1 MKFVCSIFIIITLFL
16 TTSFSPISAAQ
27 PATSSE
33 NSEVFTNYSPD
44 EINVITLELQ
54 YYDEIMTSSI
64 ISFVFS
70 GDVKWLKR
78 YESYEPKL
86 DKLTSQLLTTNIEG
100 NTGVV
105 SQLIN
110 INKAL
115 INLET
120 KAIAATKNN
129 NQNEAIAIMSSGN
142 YNDLK
147 ADFAKLLKTYLD
159 HATAHYEDN
168 QSNSNPLNL
177 TLEEKEWI
185 ANNKV
190 RIGIEYWPPIL
201 FMSEDKTPAG
211 LTGEILKEII
221 DKSGLQTEYIS
232 GDWGGLL
239 DQFKNGEIDLL
250 PDTYFMEDRKD
261 YGYYTSPYFMVRE
274 LFYVKDSNAHLKSN
288 ASLSRSRVAV
298 VAGYTTLHKVRA
310 MYPDLEIV
318 ETSNLEE
325 SIKKVMSG
333 EVDALLD
340 ARVSADHWIK
350 ANNITGLRVI
360 DEDVIFPPSLHM
372 YSTKKEQLLHSILQK
387 GLDSVKTTDLMSSNN
402 TWLDPVK
409 NTNKTSDL
417 EYIMGLGLLALVL
430 LLVIGTGMTSL
441 FLRNSE
447 NELADKFNS
456 FFFKKAVT
464 GGLVTLSILLI
475 AAAFY
480 AERYAEEK
488 HVASTKYNLNTLLS
502 TTQQRLHNWIEHE
515 LNSLTRFGKNKELL
529 SLTESILN
537 EPSNPNSLIR
547 SEYQTKIRK
556 FFKSRES
563 DSESIGFFVISPE
576 RISLASRRDSNI
588 GTENFINKIRPDLLE
603 KVFLGESVFLPPM
616 RSDVLIQEN
625 NLDQVKKLPS
635 TMFFAAPVVNGKGKV
650 IAVITRRVNLEGV
663 FSSILN
669 AGFVGKSGET
679 YAIDKKGTL
688 LSNIRFEDD
697 LKSIGILKQNERASL
712 NVKIRDPGTNLLAND
727 MEVVQD
733 SNWPLT
739 FMANQISSGRTGSN
753 FTGYRDYRGVEVVGS
768 WFWDN
773 TLNMGIAAEID
784 LDEAYEVTTI
794 FRYTIWAILFTALA
808 LLFGGTLFT
817 LKIGTRATNALTR
830 SQEEL
835 EALIA
840 ERTKELK
847 ASTQRTRSIIEGATD
862 GIIVINAKGIIQDFS
877 PAAQEIFQY
886 TESEAIGQSVSIL
899 IPSKYSSEFDDQLA
913 ALLESD
919 PTQTTRLQHELVGLR
934 KTGDS
939 FPMDLSVSEASV
951 GDERLFT
958 GIVRD
963 ITERKQTQI
972 AMQREQAMLT
982 CLINALPDVVFFK
995 DAQGKYLGCNK
1006 GFEELVGRSI
1016 DEFIHQDD
1024 HVIFPD
1030 DVALFFKDKDHNVLT
1045 GGKPVANEEWVT
1057 YPDGTEV
1064 YFDTIKTPF
1073 YSPDGEILGI
1083 IGVSRNITVRN
1094 NEQEDLKK
1102 AMLRAEKATRSL
1114 DEQMKFQQQLID
1126 SVPIPLFYKDADSR
1140 FQGFNKAYEDTFG
1153 IRAADLIGLKVTEL
1167 AYLPEQDREAYQ
1179 AEDEAVIADQKS
1191 INREMK
1197 IPFADGEIHDTL
1209 YWVTGFTDSDNNPA
1223 GLVGNFI
1230 DISSEKE
1237 NARQLEVAVKS
1248 ADEATKAKSD
1258 FLANMS
1264 HEIRTPMNAIIGMS
1278 YLALQTDLTRKQA
1291 DYVNKIYSSADS
1303 LLGIINDILD
1313 FSKIEAGKLDLE
1325 AVVFNL
1331 EDTVDHLVQITSHK
1345 SQKKSL
1351 ELLVDID
1358 PELPLNL
1365 VGDSLRLGQIL
1376 INLANN
1382 SIKFT
1387 DQGEVIIKARKL
1399 AQNDRNI
1406 TIEFSVSDTGIGMN
1420 EEQISRLFKSFSQ
1433 ADASTTRKYGG
1444 TGLGLTICKKLTELM
1459 QGEIWVESIAGKG
1472 SQFYFT
1478 ATFGVAKEKL
1488 VSAPQPTNLSGL
1500 PVLIVDDSLAAREI
1514 LFNIAESLGFKPDL
1528 AISGDEALSK
1538 LASAEQNGQPYRLVL
1553 SDWKMPNM
1561 NGIELGEHILDDD
1574 SLSTPPKFVMVTAY
1588 DRDEML
1594 KEAKHINLASSIT
1607 KPVSASTLLDTI
1619 QRVMGGERTA
1629 EAQSRSPN
1637 LDTSLTQTIVGAEIL
1652 LVEDNEINQQIALE
1666 LLELAGLT
1674 VTVANNG
1681 KIAVELIENKEFN
1694 AVLMDIQMPVMDGY
1708 TATRLI
1714 RENGKNRDLPIIA
1727 MTANAMSGD
1736 KEKCLAAGMNDH
1748 LPKPINPQ
1756 DVYNTLTQWVTP
1768 TGKVLVVNKD
1778 VLEGSHESAL
1788 NLPEFNVEA
1797 ALARMGGRVK
1807 TYREALSKVA
1817 VTEADAVVRMRS
1829 AIDKEDYQ
1837 SAVLSAHTL
1846 KGVAATLGVEFV
1858 VPPAEKLELLFN
1870 ERIENGTELTP
1881 DVLEDLFEQCE
1892 VMLTQMISTIQHDQH
1907 TQNDIEEHYQQ
1918 SAKPELD
1925 NSTLLAHLIEIKAQ
1939 IDNFDSTVVDA
1950 VDSLLEFEL
1959 ASVTYE
1965 ALEEIREAVNQYD
1978 FDLGEEQIDKLI
1990 ALHSK

>member
-1 MKFVCSIFIIITLFL
+1 MYATLNVYYMMTGSSTLSCLTVIINFSSNGLVMKFVCNFFIISLFL
-16 TTSFSPISAAQ
+16 TMSFSPASVGQQSISSNESREAF
-27 PATSSE
+27 TS
-33 NSEVFTNYSPD
+33 YSAD
-44 EINVITLELQ
+44 EINALVIELR
-54 YYDEIMTSSI
+54 YFDEVMTSSI
-64 ISFVFS
+64 INFIFS
-70 GDVKWLKR
+70 GDRKWLDR
-78 YESYEPKL
+78 YETYEPQI
-86 DKLTSQLLTTNIEG
+86 DKLIYQLLTTHIEG
-100 NTGVV
+100 NSGVV
-105 SQLIN
+105 SQLID
-110 INKAL
+110 INQAL
-115 INLET
+115 IDLET
-120 KAIAATKNN
+120 EAIKAATNN
-129 NQNEAIAIMSSGN
+129 NRDDAIAIVSGGN

-147 ADFAKLLKTYLD
+147 EKFSNLLNVYLD
-159 HATAHYEDN
+159 LASVHFEKSTI
-168 QSNSNPLNL
+168 NSNPLNL
-177 TLEEKEWI
+177 TKEEQEWVE
-185 ANNKV
+185 NNTV
-190 RIGIEYWPPIL
+190 RVGIEHWPPIL
-201 FMSEDKTPAG
+201 LMNDDRTPAG
-211 LTGEILKEII
+211 LSGEILNEII
-221 DKSGLQTEYIS
+221 DKSGLKTEYILD
-232 GDWGGLL
+232 DWGVLL
-239 DQFKNGEIDLL
+239 DKFKARKIDLL
-250 PDTYFMEDRKD
+250 PDAYFMEDRKD
-261 YGYYTSPYFMVRE
+261 YGYFTSPYFMVRE
-274 LFYVKDSNAHLKSN
+274 LFYVKDSNTHLNSN
-288 ASLSRSRVAV
+288 ASLSKARVAV
-298 VAGYTTLHKVRA
+298 VSGYTTLEKVRA
-310 MYPDLEIV
+310 LYPNLEIV

-325 SIKKVMSG
+325 SVSKVRSG
-333 EVDALLD
+333 EVEALLD
-340 ARVSADHWIK
+340 AQVSMDHYIGS
-350 ANNITGLRVI
+350 NNISDLRVI

-372 YSTKKEQLLHSILQK
+372 YSTKNEPLLHNILQK
-387 GLDSVKTTDLMSSNN
+387 GLDSLETKDLMSSNN
-402 TWLDPVK
+402 NWLESEK
-409 NTNKTSDL
+409 STTETSNLD
-417 EYIMGLGLLALVL
+417 YIIGFGLLSGIL
-430 LLVIGTGMTSL
+430 LFVIGTVMTSL
-441 FLRNSE
+441 VLKKSE
-447 NELADKFNS
+447 SDLAQVFNS
-456 FFFKKAVT
+456 VYFKKSVIT
-464 GGLVTLSILLI
+464 GLGILSILLI
-475 AAAFY
+475 TAAFY
-480 AERYAEEK
+480 AERYAEDK
-488 HVASTKYNLNTLLS
+488 HIASTQYNINTLLS
-502 TTQQRLHNWIEHE
+502 TTQHRLHNWIKFE
-515 LNSLTRFGKNKELL
+515 LNSLARFGQNKEL
-529 SLTESILN
+529 T
-537 EPSNPNSLIR
+537 SLIQGILKEPNDTK
-547 SEYQTKIRK
+547 SLLNSDYQTKIRQ

-563 DSESIGFFVISPE
+563 DSESIGFFVISPD

-588 GTENFINKIRPDLLE
+588 GTENFINKLRPDLLE
-603 KVFLGESVFLPPM
+603 RVFLGESMFLPPM
-616 RSDVLIQEN
+616 RSDVLLHEN
-625 NLDQVKKLPS
+625 NINQAKKRPS
-635 TMFFAAPVVNGKGKV
+635 TMFFAAPVLNEQGEV

-669 AGFVGKSGET
+669 AGFVGRSGET
-679 YAIDKKGTL
+679 YAIDKSGTL
-688 LSNIRFEDD
+688 LSNIRFEND
-697 LKSIGILKQNERASL
+697 LRTVGILKPNERASL
-712 NVKIRDPGTNLLAND
+712 NVQIRDPGKNLLAGNKKV
-727 MEVVQD
+727 EQD
-733 SNWPLT
+733 SDWSLT
-739 FMANQISSGRTGSN
+739 YMANQISNGRTGSN
-753 FTGYRDYRGVEVVGS
+753 FTGYRDYRGVDVVGS

-784 LDEAYEVTTI
+784 LDEAYEVVSI
-794 FRYTIWAILFTALA
+794 FRYTIWTILLTALV
-808 LLFGGTLFT
+808 LIFGGTLFT
-817 LKIGTRATNALTR
+817 LQIGSRATKALMR
-830 SQEEL
+830 SHEEL
-835 EALIA
+835 EYLIS
-840 ERTKELK
+840 ERT
-847 ASTQRTRSIIEGATD
+847 
-862 GIIVINAKGIIQDFS
+862 
-877 PAAQEIFQY
+877 IFQ
-886 TESEAIGQSVSIL
+886 Q
-899 IPSKYSSEFDDQLA
+899 K
-913 ALLESD
+913 
-919 PTQTTRLQHELVGLR
+919 
-934 KTGDS
+934 
-939 FPMDLSVSEASV
+939 
-951 GDERLFT
+951 
-958 GIVRD
+958 
-963 ITERKQTQI
+963 
-972 AMQREQAMLT
+972 
-982 CLINALPDVVFFK
+982 
-995 DAQGKYLGCNK
+995 
-1006 GFEELVGRSI
+1006 
-1016 DEFIHQDD
+1016 
-1024 HVIFPD
+1024 
-1030 DVALFFKDKDHNVLT
+1030 
-1045 GGKPVANEEWVT
+1045 
-1057 YPDGTEV
+1057 
-1064 YFDTIKTPF
+1064 
-1073 YSPDGEILGI
+1073 
-1083 IGVSRNITVRN
+1083 
-1094 NEQEDLKK
+1094 
-1102 AMLRAEKATRSL
+1102 
-1114 DEQMKFQQQLID
+1114 LID

-1140 FQGFNKAYEDTFG
+1140 FQGFNTAYENTFG
-1153 IRAADLIGLKVTEL
+1153 VKSEDLVGLKVTEL
-1167 AYLPEQDREAYQ
+1167 TYLPEEDRLAYQ
-1179 AEDEAVIADQKS
+1179 AEDESVIAEQKT
-1191 INREMK
+1191 IKREMK
-1197 IPFADGEIHDTL
+1197 IPFSDGEIHDTL
-1209 YWVTGFTDSDNNPA
+1209 YWVSGFTDSDNKPA
-1223 GLVGNFI
+1223 GMVGNFI
-1230 DISSEKE
+1230 DISKEKE
-1237 NARQLEVAVKS
+1237 NSRQLEIAVKI
-1248 ADEATKAKSD
+1248 ADEATRAKSD

-1291 DYVNKIYSSADS
+1291 DYINKIYSSADS

-1681 KIAVELIENKEFN
+1681 KIAVELIENKEFD

-1778 VLEGSHESAL
+1778 ALEGSHESAL

-1870 ERIENGTELTP
+1870 ERIENGTEITP

-1907 TQNDIEEHYQQ
+1907 TQNDIEEHHQQ

-1925 NSTLLAHLIEIKAQ
+1925 NSTLLALLIEIKAQ

-1950 VDSLLEFEL
+1950 VDNLLEFEL
-1959 ASVTYE
+1959 ASATYE